1 MNANV
6 DADAIDTVRVHKK
19 SKSSN
24 STPLASVDVEA
35 EKDAFVQQAAQLKN
49 DSLDIKEQ
57 TEATLDKLNEVHC
70 DLVKS
75 TNALLSAVDPNLTEL
90 IKDTENRIKSVED
103 AVANA
108 DAEQLPATAE
118 VADSEEVPVEVAAVA
133 QQPPVEEAA
142 VAVTI
147 ATADAVVTTAPQE

>member
-19 SKSSN
+19 AKATN
-24 STPLASVDVEA
+24 TPLASVDVEA
-35 EKDAFVQQAAQLKN
+35 EKDSFVQQSAQLKN
-49 DSLDIKEQ
+49 DALDIKEQ

-103 AVANA
+103 AVAKADDNA
-108 DAEQLPATAE
+108 DQLPATAE
-118 VADSEEVPVEVAAVA
+118 VVDNEAAAPAEVAAVETI
-133 QQPPVEEAA
+133 PPVEEPTA
-142 VAVTI
+142 VATV
-147 ATADAVVTTAPQE
+147 ATTTQE